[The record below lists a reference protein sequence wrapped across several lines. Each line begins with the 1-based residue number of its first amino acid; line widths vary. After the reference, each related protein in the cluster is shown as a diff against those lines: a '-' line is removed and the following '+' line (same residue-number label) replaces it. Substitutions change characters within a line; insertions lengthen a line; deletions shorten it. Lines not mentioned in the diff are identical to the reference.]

1 MRLRQQGAESLDLLL
16 WASSWYGAKPDPQLG
31 PAARLWA
38 VGNEFYGTAP
48 DADSATER
56 QFFQEDPP
64 EAALAKLS
72 RALDDLRRL
81 GEADLRLNHPEHSG
95 RAALGLKRMR

>member
-1 MRLRQQGAESLDLLL
+1 MRMKQQGAEPVDLLL
-16 WASSWYGAKPDPQLG
+16 WASSWYGAKPDPQLS
-31 PAARLWA
+31 PAARLSA

-48 DADSATER
+48 EGDPVTER
-56 QFFQEDPP
+56 VFFGEAPT

-81 GEADLRLNHPEHSG
+81 GELDLQLNHPEHL
-95 RAALGLKRMR
+95 R